1 MEMIWVILLGVI
13 SVIGIV
19 IYFRC
24 SEKKEDEPII
34 TYLSYEPPVV
44 PPVFEI

>member
-1 MEMIWVILLGVI
+1 MIWVILLSVV
-13 SVIGIV
+13 SVIACGLG

-34 TYLSYEPPVV
+34 TYLSYEPPMV
-44 PPVFEI
+44 EI